1 MKQFHPFRK
10 NIVENDGTS
19 APQGIGPVATSC
31 FLCLLLIFFLTNF
44 SCKKTQNRQ
53 TPPSAAAAEP
63 MDSLPDQVDLPSG
76 VPVVDAGRRLS
87 PDSFPQA
94 EIVPLK
100 AIPKVITAHPN
111 RRLARPPKVVEIP
124 AELTVITPV
133 ENGVPLPETKPVK
146 GKFVPALQPV
156 PVAVPPFKT
165 KEGAIA
171 NIQYLDIDLGR
182 GSDNMEAICEDSR
195 GFLWLGSSAGAIR
208 YDGTSTVLY
217 SEKDGLSSNMI
228 REIVEDRKGRLW
240 FATFGGGVMCY
251 DGTHFIHFTE
261 NEGMSSNRIY
271 SMLTDSKGNLWFG
284 TYAGGVVRY
293 DGSNLTIFTKR
304 EGLSDQ
310 SVYSMLEDSRGNL
323 WFGTVE
329 GGACR
334 YDGRSFTYFTEKEG
348 LCSNLVYSI
357 TEDRNGNIWFGTY
370 KGASRYDG
378 RSFTNFTE
386 EQGLIG
392 NLVNSI
398 HEDQSGNIWIANAKG
413 SSVADAGVSRFDGKY
428 FTQFTEKE
436 GLGHNRIW
444 TIHGDKVGNIL
455 LGTSKGITRISP
467 VGFNHF
473 SELNGLH
480 VEQSVGAIL
489 KDDEGSLWIGTWVG
503 GLIRFDGENF
513 TYFSMENGLKTSIIN
528 TILMDKHGALWLDA
542 GTRGA
547 SKFDG
552 KTFEHFWVGLNSYLK
567 LLLVDSKQNVW
578 FSVLG
583 GVIRKG
589 GDNLTIFDKNEIF
602 GGQLVNK
609 MLEDR
614 QGNLWFVSADGA
626 IKYDGSAFTRFTKK
640 EGLSDNYITAIFE
653 DGQGKIWFGTEDAGL
668 NVYDGTRFTH
678 ITEKD
683 GLGNNA
689 IYEITEDSTGNIWV
703 GRYHGLSVLLP
714 VKNWPGALKRK
725 PEASASMSSGD
736 YFIVNYDLEDGLQGM
751 YYRAMS
757 WDRNNRLWLGGE
769 NGLTQL
775 NIAAFNR
782 EIPIP
787 SVAIEHIEIA
797 QQFIDYRKLS
807 DTAYQY
813 SIPFGKMA
821 AHLSDATVPFYNYPE
836 KLTLPFELNY
846 LTFYFSSPNLQAMHK
861 IWYSYFIEG
870 VDKDWSRPQPEPK
883 AEYRNLP
890 SGTFTMKVRAVRD
903 GQIWSEPVSYTFTIQ
918 PPWYRSWM
926 AWLGY
931 VILGGS
937 LLFGIRHYELN
948 RQLASAEA
956 RRLQEL
962 DQVKNRLFTNI
973 THEFRTP
980 LTVIN
985 GMADRLQGQ
994 VDYSAREGLNLIKRN
1009 GQQLLYLVNQ
1019 MLDLARLEGGRL
1031 PLNMVQ
1037 GDVVIFLKYLLE
1049 SFESLAQAKSISL
1062 HFNSTMENFYMD
1074 FDTEKLRQV
1083 VGNLVQNSIKFTPEG
1098 GRVEVKVSTVKDQ
1111 VRIDVEDTGRG
1122 IPADHLDKI
1131 FDRFHQV
1138 DASDTRSGEGTGI
1151 GLTLAKELVKLIGGT
1166 ISVASEPGRGTTF
1179 TVLLPVARTAKAIPT
1194 FRPIESDFSIV
1205 ENVPKPQPTPAVE
1218 ETVSSL
1224 PTLLII
1230 EDNPDVVRYI
1240 SLILQNNYQLL
1251 TAPNGKLGLD
1261 MARAEAP
1268 DLILSDVMMPEMNG
1282 YEVCRVLKN
1291 DLVTSHIP
1299 IVLLTAKGDLDSR
1312 TEGLETGA
1320 DAYLVKPFEEKEL
1333 KVTLKKLFDNQARLR
1348 EFYTSNEFFSMR
1360 NAGPKK
1366 DLHTSSKDQEFF
1378 LRFVDLVEAHLSDPL
1393 FSAEQLSQL
1402 SFVSYNTCLRKVK
1415 AITGMTINEY
1425 IRYIRLQQAA
1435 HRLLHDLGKP
1445 VSRIAEEVGY
1455 NSPNYFSRDFRKY
1468 MGCTPVEYR
1477 NRGVS

>member
-1 MKQFHPFRK
+1 MKQ
-10 NIVENDGTS
+10 
-19 APQGIGPVATSC
+19 AQVAASET
-31 FLCLLLIFFLTNF
+31 T
-44 SCKKTQNRQ
+44 
-53 TPPSAAAAEP
+53 
-63 MDSLPDQVDLPSG
+63 DSLPEQAGLLSGGPIVDS
-76 VPVVDAGRRLS
+76 GRRLS

-100 AIPKVITAHPN
+100 AIPKVISAHPN
-111 RRLARPPKVVEIP
+111 RILAGPPEVVEIP
-124 AELTVITPV
+124 AELTVITPG

-146 GKFVPALQPV
+146 GKVVPVLQPV
-156 PVAVPPFKT
+156 PVPVPPFKS
-165 KEGAIA
+165 KENAFA

-182 GSDNMEAICEDSR
+182 GSDQIEAICEDSR

-208 YDGTSTVLY
+208 YDGTAMTLY
-217 SEKDGLSSNMI
+217 SEKNGLSSNTI
-228 REIVEDRKGRLW
+228 REIVEDRKGQLW
-240 FATFGGGVMCY
+240 FATFGGGVTCY
-251 DGTHFIHFTE
+251 DGPHFIHFTE

-271 SMLTDSKGNLWFG
+271 SMLTDRKGNLWFG

-293 DGSNLTIFTKR
+293 DGSNLTIFTEKQ
-304 EGLSDQ
+304 GLSDQ
-310 SVYSMLEDSRGNL
+310 SVYSMMEDSRGNL
-323 WFGTVE
+323 WFGTVD

-334 YDGRSFTYFTEKEG
+334 YDGRSFTHFTEKEG

-392 NLVNSI
+392 NFVKYI
-398 HEDQSGNIWIANAKG
+398 HEDQGGNIWISNTIA
-413 SSVADAGVSRFDGKY
+413 SSVVDAGVSCFDGKY
-428 FTQFTEKE
+428 FTHFTEKE
-436 GLGHNRIW
+436 GLGHNMIW
-444 TIHGDKVGNIL
+444 KIHGDKTGNIWV
-455 LGTSKGITRISP
+455 GTNEGITRITPGS
-467 VGFNHF
+467 FNHF
-473 SELNGLH
+473 SALNGLN
-480 VEQSVGAIL
+480 VEQSVGTIL
-489 KDDEGSLWIGTWVG
+489 EDGEGNLWVGTWVG
-503 GLIRFDGENF
+503 GMIRFDGEDF
-513 TYFSMENGLKTSIIN
+513 TYFDKKTALKVNVIN
-528 TILMDKHGALWLDA
+528 KVLMDQDGTFWIDA
-542 GTRGA
+542 GKRGV
-547 SKFDG
+547 SSFDG
-552 KTFEHFWVGLNSYLK
+552 KIFKHFWVGLESYLN

-578 FSVLG
+578 FSVVG
-583 GVIRKG
+583 GVIRKEAVG
-589 GDNLTIFDKNEIF
+589 LTIFDKKEIF
-602 GGQLVNK
+602 DDQLVDK

-614 QGNLWFVSADGA
+614 QGNLWFGSDNGA
-626 IKYDGSAFTRFTKK
+626 IKYDGKAFTRFTKK

-653 DGQGKIWFGTEDAGL
+653 DSQGKIWFGTYKDGL
-668 NVYDGTRFTH
+668 NVYDGGRLTH

-689 IYEITEDSTGNIWV
+689 IYEITEDSAGNIWV
-703 GRYHGLSVLLP
+703 GRYHGLSVLSP
-714 VKNWPGALKRK
+714 VKNWPGALKHK
-725 PEASASMSSGD
+725 PEAPASMPSGD
-736 YFIVNYDLEDGLQGM
+736 YFIVNYDSEDGLQGM
-751 YYRAMS
+751 HYHAINR
-757 WDRNNRLWLGGE
+757 DRNNRLWLGSE
-769 NGLTQL
+769 NGLTQI
-775 NIAAFNR
+775 NTAAFNR

-787 SVAIEHIEIA
+787 SVVLEHIEIA
-797 QQFIDYRKLS
+797 QEFIDFRKLS
-807 DTAYQY
+807 DTAYQRSTSFGNKIAGVAD
-813 SIPFGKMA
+813 SIA
-821 AHLSDATVPFYNYPE
+821 PFYNYPE
-836 KLTLPFELNY
+836 KLTLPYELNF
-846 LTFYFSSPNLQAMHK
+846 LTFYFSSPNLDAPHK
-861 IWYSYFIEG
+861 IRYSYFIEG
-870 VDKDWSRPQPEPK
+870 VDKDWSRPQPEPR

-903 GQIWSEPVSYTFTIQ
+903 GQIWSEPFSYTFTIQ

-937 LLFGIRHYELN
+937 LLFGIRYYELN

-985 GMADRLQGQ
+985 GMAGRLQGQ

-1031 PLNMVQ
+1031 PVNLVQ

-1049 SFESLAQAKSISL
+1049 SFQSLAQAKSISL
-1062 HFNSTMENFYMD
+1062 HFNSTVENFYMD
-1074 FDTEKLRQV
+1074 FDAEKLRQV

-1098 GRVEVKVSTVKDQ
+1098 GRVEVKISVAKDQIRIEVKDN
-1111 VRIDVEDTGRG
+1111 GRG

-1138 DASDTRSGEGTGI
+1138 DTSDTRSGEGTGI
-1151 GLTLAKELVKLIGGT
+1151 GLTLAKELVKLTGGT
-1166 ISVASEPGRGTTF
+1166 ISVASEPGIGTIF
-1179 TVLLPVARTAKAIPT
+1179 TVLLPVVRTAKVVPT
-1194 FRPIESDFSIV
+1194 AKLHESDFSNL
-1205 ENVPKPQPTPAVE
+1205 ENVSKPTPAIQV
-1218 ETVSSL
+1218 TRSSSL

-1230 EDNPDVVRYI
+1230 EDNPDVVKYI
-1240 SLILQNNYQLL
+1240 SLILQNSYQLL

-1261 MARAEAP
+1261 VARTEAP

-1282 YEVCRVLKN
+1282 YEVCRTLKN
-1291 DLVTSHIP
+1291 DLITSHIP

-1348 EFYTSNEFFSMR
+1348 EFYTSSEFFSMR
-1360 NAGPKK
+1360 NAESKK
-1366 DLHTSSKDQEFF
+1366 DLHTSFKDQEFF

-1402 SFVSYNTCLRKVK
+1402 LFVSYNTCLRKVK

-1425 IRYIRLQQAA
+1425 IRYIRLQQAS
-1435 HRLLHDLGKP
+1435 HRLLNDLGKP

-1455 NSPNYFSRDFRKY
+1455 SSPNYFSRDFRKY
-1468 MGCTPVEYR
+1468 MGCTPMEYR